1 MPKFQKSTNEQKSE
15 TFTPE
20 IIKELK
26 SFLVERM
33 VDNMDTKSLV
43 TYVTDDLDQYFS
55 KLSDKDFIEDA
66 KNYWDES
73 FNDVV
78 DEIKEYANCD
88 FTKDRREYDS

>member
-1 MPKFQKSTNEQKSE
+1 MQEQQKSTKEQKSE

-33 VDNMDTKSLV
+33 VDNMSLKDLV
-43 TYVTDDLDQYFS
+43 IYVTDDLDQYYS
-55 KLSDKDFIEDA
+55 KISDKDFIEDA
-66 KNYWDES
+66 KNYWDDS

-78 DEIKEYANCD
+78 DEISIDTNKSKN
-88 FTKDRREYDS
+88 

>member
-1 MPKFQKSTNEQKSE
+1 MQEQQKSTKEQKSE

-33 VDNMDTKSLV
+33 VDNMSLKDLV
-43 TYVTDDLDQYFS
+43 IYVTDDLDQYYS
-55 KLSDKDFIEDA
+55 KISDKDFIEDA
-66 KNYWDES
+66 KNYWDDS

-78 DEIKEYANCD
+78 EEIKEYANCD
-88 FTKDRREYDS
+88 FTKDRRECDS